1 MKPSIKRTALLG
13 GIAIGATLVHT
24 PVALAKSPSRGA
36 YRKQVDAVCKSID
49 AEITKAIRKAYP
61 TGPKDTTQ
69 TTAAVVKILIPA
81 REKQWKTIFALPVPK
96 SDTKKI
102 ASIKDLATQE
112 MNALRR
118 DPSTALRSDP
128 FINTDLAW
136 DDYGL
141 KVCPAPLATER

>member
-1 MKPSIKRTALLG
+1 MKHAALLT
-13 GIAIGATLVHT
+13 AVTLGAVLV
-24 PVALAKSPSRGA
+24 PASAAVAKSPSRGA

-49 AEITKAIRKAYP
+49 TEITKAIRKAYP

-69 TTAAVVKILIPA
+69 TTEAIVKILIPA
-81 REKQWKTIFALPVPK
+81 RAKQWKTIFALPVPK
-96 SDTKKI
+96 SDQQKI